1 MFRIAHCL
9 IVLSIVTLY
18 RLYLSNAAVSSWF
31 VGNPGARTRRR
42 SDTGS
47 GLLQRLRKKTRHQS
61 EKIGGSVA
69 TFLENIV
76 GGSNPLEFQKGAKVF
91 SQGERANSMYF
102 IRSGKVKVT
111 VASVRG
117 KNAVLA
123 LLGPR
128 DFFGEGCLVGGASAR
143 TSTATTLEPSA
154 IFRIE
159 KRAMLR
165 AFALPASSTMR
176 SLASRWKRTPR
187 YARSSRT
194 MVDFESTGC
203 WCNSTRT

>member
-1 MFRIAHCL
+1 MPRFDVAQHRTMSDRSMFRIAHCL

-76 GGSNPLEFQKGAKVF
+76 GGRNPLEFQMGATVF

-102 IRSGKVKVT
+102 IDRARSRSLWRRF
-111 VASVRG
+111 A
-117 KNAVLA
+117 
-123 LLGPR
+123 
-128 DFFGEGCLVGGASAR
+128 AR
-143 TSTATTLEPSA
+143 T
-154 IFRIE
+154 R
-159 KRAMLR
+159 
-165 AFALPASSTMR
+165 
-176 SLASRWKRTPR
+176 
-187 YARSSRT
+187 
-194 MVDFESTGC
+194 C
-203 WCNSTRT
+203 